1 MDSQT
6 HKAHRPAQSGAKAD
20 KKKSAKG
27 KGKEKQHGFNEKV
40 RFNLLL
46 LLTGLHSLSRHSPP
60 SPVAGQTDRVVA
72 PLSATRLVF
81 TSLSSTALPMT
92 NLLLP
97 SWPSLAP
104 QAWARPLS

>member
-1 MDSQT
+1 MDSTKRSVLCLEQV
-6 HKAHRPAQSGAKAD
+6 HISNLWCR
-20 KKKSAKG
+20 
-27 KGKEKQHGFNEKV
+27 
-40 RFNLLL
+40 LLL
-46 LLTGLHSLSRHSPP
+46 PSQVGEQTGK
-60 SPVAGQTDRVVA
+60 VVA

-97 SWPSLAP
+97 SWPLLAP